1 MEEQTYLTVTALNKY
16 IEKKFLLDPY
26 LGEIYIKGEISN
38 FKLHNNNNIYFS
50 IKDEN
55 TRINAVWFGAKTKN
69 FEDGD
74 TVLIKSKINYYF
86 PRGEHNLLVVDM
98 KKDRIGELY
107 QKFLEL
113 KEKLEKEGLFLP
125 QYKKQIPSFCQNI
138 AVVTAK
144 TGAAV
149 QDITRTIQ
157 RRFPIAK
164 IKIYSTLVQ
173 GDNSVQDIVKNI
185 KLADDDSNDVI
196 ILGRGGGSIEDLWSF
211 NTEEVI
217 RAIFNC
223 KTPIVT
229 GIGHETDT
237 TLADFVSDKRAS
249 TPTAAAELVTPNIED
264 IKNRIKFNFDKLNNT
279 INYIIQ
285 SYRNR
290 INTSENNPYLKN
302 YSRIYTDYKKNIELI
317 ETNLNKY
324 LQLLIRDK
332 KQELSNSSD
341 KFIGYDLLARF
352 KENFTNEI
360 NRLEANSP
368 LNIMKKGYS
377 VTFLDDKK
385 ITTIK
390 NVNVGDE
397 LTVQLIDGSLEC
409 KVNNILDKGVK

>member
-1 MEEQTYLTVTALNKY
+1 MEEKTYLTVTALNKY

-86 PRGEHNLLVVDM
+86 PRGEHNLLVIDM

-185 KLADDDSNDVI
+185 KLADDESNDVI

-332 KQELSNSSD
+332 KQELSNSTD

>member
-86 PRGEHNLLVVDM
+86 PRGEHNLLVIDM

-185 KLADDDSNDVI
+185 KLADDVSNDVI

-332 KQELSNSSD
+332 KQELSNSTD

>member
-1 MEEQTYLTVTALNKY
+1 MEEKTYLTVTALNKY
-16 IEKKFLLDPY
+16 IERKFKLDPY
-26 LGEIYIKGEISN
+26 LGEVYIKGEISN

-86 PRGEHNLLVVDM
+86 PRGEHNLLVIDM

-332 KQELSNSSD
+332 KQELSNSTD

>member
-1 MEEQTYLTVTALNKY
+1 MEEKTYLTVTALNKY

-86 PRGEHNLLVVDM
+86 PRGEHNLLVIDM

>member
-1 MEEQTYLTVTALNKY
+1 MEEKTYLTVTALNKY
-16 IEKKFLLDPY
+16 IERKFKLDPY
-26 LGEIYIKGEISN
+26 LGEVYIKGEISN
-38 FKLHNNNNIYFS
+38 FKPHGNNIYFS

-55 TRINAVWFGAKTKN
+55 SVIRANWFGARSKDFK
-69 FEDGD
+69 DGD
-74 TVLIKSKINYYF
+74 TVLIKTKVDFYLK
-86 PRGEHNLLVVDM
+86 RGEVNLVVLDM

-332 KQELSNSSD
+332 KQELSNSTD